1 MIAAQPL
8 SPERGLPPVWRMGL
22 GFLPLGV
29 VGALLFIA
37 VPQLLA
43 AKQVPEQQIAS
54 ITAIGF
60 SPSVLSFLLTPLLDW
75 RFRRRSYAL
84 GFTLAGAVCS
94 FAALACIDHP
104 AALTALLFLAELAVS
119 LGTAAVGGW
128 FGNLVATAAKGRLGA
143 WFSVSITASFGVV
156 AVFAIDLLRGLPYL
170 AAAALLAACVL
181 LPLPLYVRMPCPAA
195 DQRLATESFAGFA
208 RDVAA
213 LLARPAVLWTL
224 LIFLLPA
231 ASFALP
237 NVLGGFGN
245 DFATPEA
252 LVALLGGVASS
263 GAGVVGSLGVA
274 RAERL
279 LAPRPLYLVLGAT
292 GALFTLGLSVLP
304 REPLTFGIAMLG
316 ENLFQGAAFAVQYLI
331 VLRTIGNANPLA
343 ATQFGLLIAAA
354 NTPLVYMQLVD
365 GMAYA
370 HFGGPQGSFRADA
383 LLSGACCALLGGLL
397 WRYRAAVARADREA

>member
-1 MIAAQPL
+1 MTPARTP
-8 SPERGLPPVWRMGL
+8 PPVWQMGF

-43 AKQVPEQQIAS
+43 ANRVPEQQIAS

-75 RFRRRSYAL
+75 RFRRRSYAI
-84 GFTLAGAVCS
+84 GFTLAGAACI
-94 FAALACIDHP
+94 FAALLCSGDP
-104 AALTALLFLAELAVS
+104 ELLTALLFLAELAVS

-128 FGNLVATAAKGRLGA
+128 FGNLVETGAKGRLGA
-143 WFSVSITASFGVV
+143 WFSVSITGSFGVI
-156 AVFAIDLLRGLPYL
+156 AVIAIGLLRGLPFV
-170 AAAALLAACVL
+170 AGAALLAACVL
-181 LPLPLYVRMPCPAA
+181 LPLPLYWRMPCPAA
-195 DQRLATESFAGFA
+195 DQRLAGESFAGFA
-208 RDVAA
+208 RDVAL

-245 DFATPEA
+245 DFHTPEA
-252 LVALLGGVASS
+252 LVALLGGIAAS
-263 GAGVVGSLGVA
+263 GAGVIGSLGVA

-279 LAPRPLYLVLGAT
+279 LAPRPLYLTLGAT
-292 GALFTLGLSVLP
+292 GALFTLVLAVLP
-304 REPLTFGIAMLG
+304 HAPLTFGVAMLG

-331 VLRTIGNANPLA
+331 ILRTIGSGNPLA

-365 GMAYA
+365 GLAYA
-370 HFGGPQGSFRADA
+370 RFGGPQGSFLADA
-383 LLSGACCALLGGLL
+383 LLSGCCCALLGVVL
-397 WRYRAAVARADREA
+397 WTCRAAVARADRET